1 MRTIVGAVSFCCLL
15 GLLFA
20 LSPKK
25 PSDQVAS
32 FYQKGSFLVM
42 ISQNDDPRVGTRL
55 DEKLVEAQYRPVE
68 RGGYYG
74 PSDAIVGISRS
85 GITVTP
91 GQFFC
96 WDGRYADA
104 DMPTFTARNS
114 DEVIRLIDAIQ
125 RTQRK
130 ICTPEAFPVAKNRT

>member
-1 MRTIVGAVSFCCLL
+1 
-15 GLLFA
+15 
-20 LSPKK
+20 
-25 PSDQVAS
+25 
-32 FYQKGSFLVM
+32 M